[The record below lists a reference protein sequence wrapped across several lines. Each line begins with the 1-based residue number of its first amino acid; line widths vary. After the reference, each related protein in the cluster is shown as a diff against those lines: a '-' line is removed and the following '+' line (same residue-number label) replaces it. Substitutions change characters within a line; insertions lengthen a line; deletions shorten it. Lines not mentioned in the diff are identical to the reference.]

1 MSKQKHKQHS
11 HHVNGSACDPDESP
25 HGPVISTS
33 SSVAKLH
40 ESLSNTFHSRVPVG
54 PSCLAKPNIRRSTSI
69 GPRLLASKPLLESQS
84 DLPKSLPVSPLCV
97 ADDRNST
104 PIEKSGGSDDELQK
118 RPRSI
123 SLSNVGARGTQSS
136 ADVSGHDAPDC
147 APKMKDFRVMWDDL
161 PADTPSIDTSDLCSS
176 SFSDRHPHPMR
187 LVQLS
192 KSVLEASLNSS
203 DKIHHSKD
211 EPPDVEGQLC
221 RLQSASDSD
230 RDISKPV
237 ESSSLST
244 KPIGQGK
251 TEESV
256 TVPAAAAP
264 SKDRKQVRI
273 EDNVHEYASTGEYQ
287 VTPVAPVVDDDD
299 DRGGAKAGSLAERRP
314 SRSIELTPI
323 VGKAG
328 AFRDSSDSD
337 SDLENRPKEL
347 EDKEDERSKKAKE
360 DEEKEKEKEEKVVA
374 ASPSGRFLKFDLN
387 IGRGSFKTVFKGLD
401 TETGVHVAWCELQV
415 NYLWSFLLIC
425 KLTSSYKY

>member
-25 HGPVISTS
+25 RVSVM
-33 SSVAKLH
+33 SSVAKLQ
-40 ESLSNTFHSRVPVG
+40 ESLSNTFHGRVPVG

-69 GPRLLASKPLLESQS
+69 GPRLLASKPSLESQSS
-84 DLPKSLPVSPLCV
+84 DLPKSSPGSPLCV

-136 ADVSGHDAPDC
+136 ADVSGRDAPDC
-147 APKMKDFRVMWDDL
+147 APRMKDFRVMWDDL

-176 SFSDRHPHPMR
+176 SFSDRHTHPMR

-211 EPPDVEGQLC
+211 EPPDAEGQLR
-221 RLQSASDSD
+221 RLQSASESD
-230 RDISKPV
+230 RDISKPA
-237 ESSSLST
+237 ESSLST

-251 TEESV
+251 AEESV
-256 TVPAAAAP
+256 APVPVAVAP

-328 AFRDSSDSD
+328 AFRDSDDSD

-415 NYLWSFLLIC
+415 TTHGVFS
-425 KLTSSYKY
+425 